1 MIKTK
6 KNKLIN
12 LISSYLF
19 KTKSIYLVNLSGLT
33 DNQIFDW
40 RKNCY
45 KHKIKLKFIKNTL
58 LKKSIINSKFEIF
71 NKFLKGPTTLMTS
84 NNVNGP
90 ALIINNYKKKF
101 SLKKEY
107 LKAAFIEDIL
117 YSGDSQLKT
126 LITLKSKNE
135 LLLDIIFYIKFELIN
150 LIFNLKKNFNII
162 IYYLVKKINLVKK
175 IKHEMNKMTDLKKL
189 ADKLV
194 NLTVKEVTE
203 LSTILKENYGIM
215 APSSEE
221 TKLSL
226 DLESKQE
233 KKTFNVILK
242 SSGQSKLAVV
252 KLIKEVT
259 GKGLKESKDLVDSAP
274 TIIKE
279 SLKKEEA
286 ESLKN
291 KFENIGAEIEFN

>member
-12 LISSYLF
+12 LISSYIF
-19 KTKSIYLVNLSGLT
+19 KTKYIYLVNLSGLT
-33 DNQIFDW
+33 DNQIFYL

-45 KHKIKLKFIKNTL
+45 KQKIKLKFIKNTL
-58 LKKSIINSKFEIF
+58 LKKSIRNSKFEIL

-135 LLLDIIFYIKFELIN
+135 LLLDLIFYLKFELIN
-150 LIFNLKKNFNII
+150 FFLNLKKNFNII
-162 IYYLVKKINLVKK
+162 IYSLVKSKNSLVKSK
-175 IKHEMNKMTDLKKL
+175 NSLVKSKK
-189 ADKLV
+189 
-194 NLTVKEVTE
+194 
-203 LSTILKENYGIM
+203 
-215 APSSEE
+215 
-221 TKLSL
+221 
-226 DLESKQE
+226 
-233 KKTFNVILK
+233 
-242 SSGQSKLAVV
+242 
-252 KLIKEVT
+252 
-259 GKGLKESKDLVDSAP
+259 
-274 TIIKE
+274 
-279 SLKKEEA
+279 
-286 ESLKN
+286 KN
-291 KFENIGAEIEFN
+291 

>member
-1 MIKTK
+1 MKM
-6 KNKLIN
+6 N
-12 LISSYLF
+12 
-19 KTKSIYLVNLSGLT
+19 
-33 DNQIFDW
+33 
-40 RKNCY
+40 
-45 KHKIKLKFIKNTL
+45 
-58 LKKSIINSKFEIF
+58 
-71 NKFLKGPTTLMTS
+71 
-84 NNVNGP
+84 
-90 ALIINNYKKKF
+90 
-101 SLKKEY
+101 
-107 LKAAFIEDIL
+107 
-117 YSGDSQLKT
+117 
-126 LITLKSKNE
+126 
-135 LLLDIIFYIKFELIN
+135 
-150 LIFNLKKNFNII
+150 
-162 IYYLVKKINLVKK
+162 
-175 IKHEMNKMTDLKKL
+175 MNKMTDLKKL

-215 APSSEE
+215 APPTTSSEE
-221 TKLSL
+221 TKLS
-226 DLESKQE
+226 LESKQE

-291 KFENIGAEIEFN
+291 KFENIGAEIELN

>member
-1 MIKTK
+1 M
-6 KNKLIN
+6 N
-12 LISSYLF
+12 
-19 KTKSIYLVNLSGLT
+19 
-33 DNQIFDW
+33 
-40 RKNCY
+40 
-45 KHKIKLKFIKNTL
+45 
-58 LKKSIINSKFEIF
+58 
-71 NKFLKGPTTLMTS
+71 
-84 NNVNGP
+84 
-90 ALIINNYKKKF
+90 
-101 SLKKEY
+101 
-107 LKAAFIEDIL
+107 
-117 YSGDSQLKT
+117 
-126 LITLKSKNE
+126 
-135 LLLDIIFYIKFELIN
+135 
-150 LIFNLKKNFNII
+150 
-162 IYYLVKKINLVKK
+162 
-175 IKHEMNKMTDLKKL
+175 MNKMTDLKKL

-215 APSSEE
+215 APPTTSSEE
-221 TKLSL
+221 TKLS
-226 DLESKQE
+226 LESKQE

-291 KFENIGAEIEFN
+291 KFENIGAEIELNSN

>member
-1 MIKTK
+1 MK
-6 KNKLIN
+6 
-12 LISSYLF
+12 
-19 KTKSIYLVNLSGLT
+19 
-33 DNQIFDW
+33 
-40 RKNCY
+40 
-45 KHKIKLKFIKNTL
+45 
-58 LKKSIINSKFEIF
+58 
-71 NKFLKGPTTLMTS
+71 
-84 NNVNGP
+84 
-90 ALIINNYKKKF
+90 
-101 SLKKEY
+101 
-107 LKAAFIEDIL
+107 
-117 YSGDSQLKT
+117 
-126 LITLKSKNE
+126 
-135 LLLDIIFYIKFELIN
+135 
-150 LIFNLKKNFNII
+150 
-162 IYYLVKKINLVKK
+162 
-175 IKHEMNKMTDLKKL
+175 MNKMTDLKKL

-215 APSSEE
+215 APPTTSSEE
-221 TKLSL
+221 TKLS
-226 DLESKQE
+226 LESKQE

-291 KFENIGAEIEFN
+291 KFENIGAEIELN

>member
-1 MIKTK
+1 M
-6 KNKLIN
+6 N
-12 LISSYLF
+12 
-19 KTKSIYLVNLSGLT
+19 
-33 DNQIFDW
+33 
-40 RKNCY
+40 R
-45 KHKIKLKFIKNTL
+45 
-58 LKKSIINSKFEIF
+58 
-71 NKFLKGPTTLMTS
+71 
-84 NNVNGP
+84 
-90 ALIINNYKKKF
+90 
-101 SLKKEY
+101 
-107 LKAAFIEDIL
+107 
-117 YSGDSQLKT
+117 
-126 LITLKSKNE
+126 
-135 LLLDIIFYIKFELIN
+135 
-150 LIFNLKKNFNII
+150 
-162 IYYLVKKINLVKK
+162 
-175 IKHEMNKMTDLKKL
+175 NKMTDLKKL

-215 APSSEE
+215 APPTTSSEE
-221 TKLSL
+221 TKLS
-226 DLESKQE
+226 LESKQE

-291 KFENIGAEIEFN
+291 KFENIGAEIELN

>member
-1 MIKTK
+1 M
-6 KNKLIN
+6 N
-12 LISSYLF
+12 
-19 KTKSIYLVNLSGLT
+19 
-33 DNQIFDW
+33 
-40 RKNCY
+40 
-45 KHKIKLKFIKNTL
+45 
-58 LKKSIINSKFEIF
+58 
-71 NKFLKGPTTLMTS
+71 
-84 NNVNGP
+84 
-90 ALIINNYKKKF
+90 
-101 SLKKEY
+101 
-107 LKAAFIEDIL
+107 
-117 YSGDSQLKT
+117 
-126 LITLKSKNE
+126 
-135 LLLDIIFYIKFELIN
+135 
-150 LIFNLKKNFNII
+150 
-162 IYYLVKKINLVKK
+162 
-175 IKHEMNKMTDLKKL
+175 MNKMTDLKKL

-215 APSSEE
+215 APPTTSTSSEE
-221 TKLSL
+221 TKLS
-226 DLESKQE
+226 LESKQE

-291 KFENIGAEIEFN
+291 KFENIGAEIELN

>member
-1 MIKTK
+1 MKM
-6 KNKLIN
+6 N
-12 LISSYLF
+12 
-19 KTKSIYLVNLSGLT
+19 
-33 DNQIFDW
+33 
-40 RKNCY
+40 
-45 KHKIKLKFIKNTL
+45 
-58 LKKSIINSKFEIF
+58 
-71 NKFLKGPTTLMTS
+71 
-84 NNVNGP
+84 
-90 ALIINNYKKKF
+90 
-101 SLKKEY
+101 
-107 LKAAFIEDIL
+107 
-117 YSGDSQLKT
+117 
-126 LITLKSKNE
+126 
-135 LLLDIIFYIKFELIN
+135 
-150 LIFNLKKNFNII
+150 
-162 IYYLVKKINLVKK
+162 
-175 IKHEMNKMTDLKKL
+175 MNKMTDLKKL

-215 APSSEE
+215 ATPTTSSEE
-221 TKLSL
+221 TKLS
-226 DLESKQE
+226 LESKQE

-291 KFENIGAEIEFN
+291 KFENIGAEIELN

>member
-1 MIKTK
+1 MNMKM
-6 KNKLIN
+6 N
-12 LISSYLF
+12 
-19 KTKSIYLVNLSGLT
+19 
-33 DNQIFDW
+33 
-40 RKNCY
+40 
-45 KHKIKLKFIKNTL
+45 
-58 LKKSIINSKFEIF
+58 
-71 NKFLKGPTTLMTS
+71 
-84 NNVNGP
+84 
-90 ALIINNYKKKF
+90 
-101 SLKKEY
+101 
-107 LKAAFIEDIL
+107 
-117 YSGDSQLKT
+117 
-126 LITLKSKNE
+126 
-135 LLLDIIFYIKFELIN
+135 
-150 LIFNLKKNFNII
+150 
-162 IYYLVKKINLVKK
+162 
-175 IKHEMNKMTDLKKL
+175 MNKMTDLKKL

-215 APSSEE
+215 APPTPSSEE
-221 TKLSL
+221 TKLS
-226 DLESKQE
+226 LESKQE

-291 KFENIGAEIEFN
+291 KFENIGAEIELN

>member
-1 MIKTK
+1 
-6 KNKLIN
+6 
-12 LISSYLF
+12 
-19 KTKSIYLVNLSGLT
+19 
-33 DNQIFDW
+33 
-40 RKNCY
+40 
-45 KHKIKLKFIKNTL
+45 
-58 LKKSIINSKFEIF
+58 
-71 NKFLKGPTTLMTS
+71 
-84 NNVNGP
+84 
-90 ALIINNYKKKF
+90 
-101 SLKKEY
+101 
-107 LKAAFIEDIL
+107 
-117 YSGDSQLKT
+117 
-126 LITLKSKNE
+126 
-135 LLLDIIFYIKFELIN
+135 
-150 LIFNLKKNFNII
+150 
-162 IYYLVKKINLVKK
+162 
-175 IKHEMNKMTDLKKL
+175 MTDLKKL

-215 APSSEE
+215 APPTTSSEE
-221 TKLSL
+221 TKLS
-226 DLESKQE
+226 LESKQE

-291 KFENIGAEIEFN
+291 KFENIGAEIELNSN

>member
-1 MIKTK
+1 M
-6 KNKLIN
+6 N
-12 LISSYLF
+12 
-19 KTKSIYLVNLSGLT
+19 
-33 DNQIFDW
+33 
-40 RKNCY
+40 
-45 KHKIKLKFIKNTL
+45 
-58 LKKSIINSKFEIF
+58 
-71 NKFLKGPTTLMTS
+71 
-84 NNVNGP
+84 
-90 ALIINNYKKKF
+90 
-101 SLKKEY
+101 
-107 LKAAFIEDIL
+107 
-117 YSGDSQLKT
+117 
-126 LITLKSKNE
+126 
-135 LLLDIIFYIKFELIN
+135 
-150 LIFNLKKNFNII
+150 
-162 IYYLVKKINLVKK
+162 
-175 IKHEMNKMTDLKKL
+175 MNKMTDLKKL

-215 APSSEE
+215 APPTTSSEE
-221 TKLSL
+221 TKLS
-226 DLESKQE
+226 LESKQE

-291 KFENIGAEIEFN
+291 KFENIGAEIELN

>member
-12 LISSYLF
+12 LISSYIF

-58 LKKSIINSKFEIF
+58 LKKSIRNSKFEIL

-117 YSGDSQLKT
+117 YSGDGDSQLKT

-135 LLLDIIFYIKFELIN
+135 LLLDIIFYLKFELIN
-150 LIFNLKKNFNII
+150 FILNLKKNFNII
-162 IYYLVKKINLVKK
+162 IYYL
-175 IKHEMNKMTDLKKL
+175 
-189 ADKLV
+189 
-194 NLTVKEVTE
+194 
-203 LSTILKENYGIM
+203 
-215 APSSEE
+215 
-221 TKLSL
+221 
-226 DLESKQE
+226 
-233 KKTFNVILK
+233 
-242 SSGQSKLAVV
+242 
-252 KLIKEVT
+252 KLIK
-259 GKGLKESKDLVDSAP
+259 
-274 TIIKE
+274 I
-279 SLKKEEA
+279 
-286 ESLKN
+286 N
-291 KFENIGAEIEFN
+291 